1 MLSFLDQVCDQINL
15 RWAWEKVKRASVP
28 GDIWINE
35 AELSFFELHLGK
47 ELEHLAKDLKEGR
60 YQITPLRPMAFP
72 KNPDEHGKSRV
83 RQYFNF
89 SIKDQV
95 AWTAVVN
102 IVGPYVDAKMPVWS
116 YGNRLFRSTW
126 IDEDEIGKSRKT
138 GPYRHSSGRIYRPFQ
153 QAWPLFRRHIALA
166 LSAATATSNIVE
178 HDLDQDDLDELN
190 VQRSLSIANRCPYV
204 LEEYWTRPVD
214 PATRNEVYWAS
225 IDLEKFFPSILLTSC
240 VDAIVSCLP
249 ESFKESAAGVLK
261 GLSHLPLD
269 FSDWEDK
276 DLSHIGLQKDSTYFP
291 SIPTGLL
298 VSGFLANAA
307 LLRVDHAVERDLP
320 RGSVAHFRYVDDHV
334 VVATNF
340 EELVKW
346 LRRYKEIL
354 DEFGGGAKV
363 NPSKTEPAELGE
375 FFSNET
381 VASVDSDYWIKAKK
395 ACLLDP
401 DFPSPLMTRTIALV
415 SAIGRTDFTILDETE
430 LNILSRQL
438 EHLLLVDLPESE
450 MPERTRLAF
459 AATRLARVA
468 EVRLSS
474 PELLTKSADY
484 RQSAALQR
492 SYTRSLFDRNA
503 GESELARLTGIDDP
517 NVLKQLE
524 GIANR
529 AFNLV
534 RRVLRERP
542 DRVRLWTHALSIAR
556 RLGASGLTQLFSDI
570 REYSN
575 DPINRLSARYILGN
589 SYAVLASEV
598 INASQVLTDRD
609 AAGWRKAA
617 SLRFLRDVATCTA
630 NEEFEETD
638 CWFVQLS
645 YNQLC
650 VGMYCAK
657 QILQKT
663 IAQGE
668 NFHFSFK
675 HSLISTGEALL
686 ISRDITPIYRV
697 ALAWWGARFEMRQPI
712 RKASDLIV
720 HLGSTIQ
727 ELPESDAFW
736 IFFPGD
742 APVISMERVVAQKGQ
757 NMEGWWF
764 DALNGRT
771 LTNELQHVVENSV
784 IASRVQERLDKT
796 EQSRYLSLPVW
807 AEAIWKN
814 AGSEEFRLGEWTCL
828 EVIRQAAVLFAQEET
843 LSASYL
849 ERASKPR
856 ELPCAHPLNFQ
867 LPSEI
872 IKTPVT
878 SWLDWQQRLRANG
891 KGVVRFSPSRQ
902 RLRDDRYAPLVSS
915 RIGSEQNSIRGLGL
929 CLFGLLSRS
938 FLLPVQ
944 WNGAG
949 HESLLKYLP
958 QLLRE
963 EITYSSAT
971 LGILEACLLPRSSE
985 NVLANLNQTWST
997 VAPFDDDTTH
1007 DPIRLIDTR
1016 QLAEV
1021 IGVAQRELERNQIST
1036 LNHRPRQLTPIS
1048 LFHLTEVDWKSYFGG
1063 EAT

>member
-1 MLSFLDQVCDQINL
+1 MLNFVDQVCDQINL

-35 AELSFFELHLGK
+35 AEISSFELHLGE
-47 ELEHLAKDLKEGR
+47 ELERLAKDLREGA
-60 YQITPLRPMAFP
+60 YQIRPLRPMAFP
-72 KNPDEHGKSRV
+72 KNPDEDGKARV

-89 SIKDQV
+89 SVKDQV

-126 IDEDEIGKSRKT
+126 IDEDEIGKSRKI

-153 QAWPLFRRHIALA
+153 QAWPLFRRHIALS
-166 LSAATATSNIVE
+166 LAAAAATSNIDQ
-178 HDLDQDDLDELN
+178 HNLDEDDLDELN
-190 VQRSLSIANRCPYV
+190 VQRSLSRANRCPYV
-204 LEEYWTRPVD
+204 LGEYWSRPVD
-214 PATRNEVYWAS
+214 PTIRNDVYWAS
-225 IDLEKFFPSILLTSC
+225 IDLEKFFPSILLNSC
-240 VDAIVSCLP
+240 IDAIVSCLP
-249 ESFKESAAGVLK
+249 ESFKESAGSLLQ
-261 GLSHLPLD
+261 GLGHFPLD
-269 FSDWEDK
+269 LTDWDDD
-276 DLSHIGLQKDSTYFP
+276 DLSHIGLQKDSKEFL

-320 RGSVAHFRYVDDHV
+320 KGSVAHFRYVDDHV
-334 VVATNF
+334 VVATSF
-340 EELVKW
+340 KDLVQW

-354 DEFGGGAKV
+354 DQLGGGAKV
-363 NPSKTEPAELGE
+363 NPAKTEPPELGE
-375 FFSNET
+375 LF
-381 VASVDSDYWIKAKK
+381 ASDTTATEDSECWIKAKK

-415 SAIGRTDFTILDETE
+415 SAIGRTDFTILDENE

-438 EHLLLVDLPESE
+438 EHLLLVDLPETE

-468 EVRLSS
+468 ETRLSS
-474 PELLTKSADY
+474 PELLTT
-484 RQSAALQR
+484 SAAPRHSIAMQR
-492 SYTRSLFDRNA
+492 SDTRSLFDRNTS
-503 GESELARLTGIDDP
+503 ESELARLIGIDDP

-570 REYSN
+570 REYGDDS
-575 DPINRLSARYILGN
+575 INRLSARYILGN

-598 INASQVLTDRD
+598 VNASQVLTDRN

-617 SLRFLRDVATCTA
+617 SLRFLRAVATCTA
-630 NEEFEETD
+630 NKEFGRAD

-650 VGMYCAK
+650 VGIYCAN
-657 QILQKT
+657 QILEKRT
-663 IAQGE
+663 AQGE

-675 HSLISTGEALL
+675 RSLISTGEALL
-686 ISRDITPIYRV
+686 ISRDVAPTYRV

-736 IFFPGD
+736 VFFPED
-742 APVISMERVVAQKGQ
+742 APTISMKRMVAQRAQ
-757 NMEGWWF
+757 NREGWWF
-764 DALNGRT
+764 DALNGRAP
-771 LTNELQHVVENSV
+771 TNELQHIVENSV
-784 IASRVQERLDKT
+784 VASRVQESLDRTKD
-796 EQSRYLSLPVW
+796 SRYLPLPVW

-814 AGSEEFRLGEWTCL
+814 AGAEEFRLGEWTCL
-828 EVIRQAAVLFAQEET
+828 EIIRQAAVLFTQEE
-843 LSASYL
+843 LLGVSYL
-849 ERASKPR
+849 EKASKPR
-856 ELPCAHPLNFQ
+856 ESPCAHPLNFQ
-867 LPSEI
+867 IPSEI

-891 KGVVRFSPSRQ
+891 KGVVRFSPIRQ
-902 RLRDDRYAPLVSS
+902 RLRDDRYAPLVSNQ
-915 RIGSEQNSIRGLGL
+915 IGSEQNVIRGLGL

-985 NVLANLNQTWST
+985 NVLANLYQTWTT
-997 VAPFDDDTTH
+997 VGPFDDDTTH
-1007 DPIRLIDTR
+1007 DPIRLIDAG
-1016 QLAEV
+1016 QLADV
-1021 IGVAQRELERNQIST
+1021 IGIAQLELEKNQIST